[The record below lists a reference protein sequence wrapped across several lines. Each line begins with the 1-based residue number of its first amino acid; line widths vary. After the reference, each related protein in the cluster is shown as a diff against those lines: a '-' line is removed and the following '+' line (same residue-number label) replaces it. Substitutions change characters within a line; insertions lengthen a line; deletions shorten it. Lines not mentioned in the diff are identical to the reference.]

1 MCSLIWPSPLVDDR
15 QPTYLTNLRKDKK
28 TLFITTLL
36 DYLQI
41 IAVEISL
48 CNFIDNIAHYKVWY
62 KESDVKVIESGRF
75 PNLWLC
81 AGSDYTAIR

>member
-1 MCSLIWPSPLVDDR
+1 M
-15 QPTYLTNLRKDKK
+15 
-28 TLFITTLL
+28 TTLL

-41 IAVEISL
+41 IVVEISL
-48 CNFIDNIAHYKVWY
+48 CNFIDNIVQYDVWY